1 MKRIIFYMTVLLAST
16 QIWAQAV
23 TINESVGWLESA
35 FVKWAPV
42 SGANSYNVY
51 YTGGGQTNK
60 KIDTQLIRSYGTY
73 FRADVPGLSAGT
85 YALKVVPV
93 INGSENASAASTTA
107 SLTVKSHVRE
117 GFAFSNSVNPGAYNG
132 DGTPKSGA
140 KIIYITAATANTVT
154 TDVRNDKGVA
164 VSTTGLMNILAARGK
179 GFDKTPLIIRMI
191 GLVKE
196 SQITGLQGGNFVAF
210 TGANTT
216 DRKIENITFE
226 GIGEDATASGYGFF
240 TKRSNS
246 IEIRNLGIMLF
257 GDDGVSM
264 EADNSHIW
272 VHNNDFFYG
281 KPGSDVDQVK
291 GDGSVDMKYN
301 TSYITVSFNHF
312 WDSGKSTFAGGA
324 TESNTIY
331 FTYHHNWFDHSDS
344 RHPRLS
350 HATVHVY
357 NNYYDGNAGMGLLN
371 TGLTSAFVEANYYR
385 NCPYPMMINM
395 QGTNYEIWPDGA
407 QNGGMTKAYNNK
419 MEGVKKLIYQTV
431 RPTDFDAYL
440 VSSRNEQIPGTVV
453 SRKGGNT
460 YSNFDTAST
469 MYAYIPD
476 SPDNV
481 QSVVTAYAGRIQGG
495 DLKWVFNNS
504 VDDASSSINIPL
516 KNALTSYTSKLVS
529 IQDGT
534 NPPASNQTLTSTSN
548 NNQTVTSGT
557 TISAIVFNW
566 GGDATDATVTGL
578 PASGINFVK
587 NTTAKTITITGTPI
601 ATVSYSIATTGTGGT
616 SATGSGTITLTQV
629 SVQTLTETSNNN
641 QTLNSGS
648 AISSI
653 VFTWGGSATEAT
665 VTGLPAS
672 GISFV
677 KNTRAKTITIT
688 GTPTATVSYSIA
700 TTGTGGSPAT
710 GSGTITVTPVA
721 PAGDQIHNF
730 TTSGKTSTFY
740 TIAGDLSTSY
750 GTVVYNGLTLTQC
763 LKMGSGTN
771 ISYATTQP
779 STLTLVFVEAAATA
793 KIDGTA
799 YTVVGGIITINNLS
813 AGNHTIVKQNT
824 ANLFYISTKYNTSLR
839 IAQTTKLQQS
849 TKVAELILYPN
860 PVINTLYLSGSNQKI
875 EKIAIYTL
883 TGILVKSAGN
893 NTELIDVSNLSPG
906 SYIVK
911 VNTDQGTTLDKI
923 IIKK

>member
-1 MKRIIFYMTVLLAST
+1 MKRIIFYVTVFLAST
-16 QIWAQAV
+16 QIWAQSV

-35 FVKWAPV
+35 FVKWTPV
-42 SGANSYNVY
+42 SGASSYNVY
-51 YTGGGQTNK
+51 YSGGGQTNK
-60 KIDTQLIRSYGTY
+60 RIDTQLIRSYGTY
-73 FRADVPGLSAGT
+73 FRADVPGLAAGNYT
-85 YALKVVPV
+85 LKVVPV
-93 INGSENASAASTTA
+93 INGSENTSSASTTS
-107 SLTVKSHVRE
+107 SLTVRPHVRE
-117 GFAFSNSVNPGAYNG
+117 GFAFLNNVNPGAYNA
-132 DGTPKSGA
+132 DGTIKSGA
-140 KIIYITAATANTVT
+140 KIIYITANTANTVISN
-154 TDVRNDKGVA
+154 VLNDKGVA
-164 VSTTGLMNILAARGK
+164 VPTTGLMNILAARGK

-191 GLVKE
+191 GLIKE

-281 KPGSDVDQVK
+281 KPGSDADQVK

-301 TSYITVSFNHF
+301 TSNITVSFNHF

-395 QGTNYEIWPDGA
+395 QGTNFEIWPDGE

-440 VSSRNEQIPGTVV
+440 VSSRNEQIPSTVK

-469 MYAYIPD
+469 MYSYTPD

-481 QSVVTAYAGRIQGG
+481 QNVVTTYAGRIKGG
-495 DLKWVFNNS
+495 DFKWTFNNS
-504 VDDASSSINIPL
+504 VDDASSNINTPL
-516 KNALTSYTSKLVS
+516 KNALTSYATKLVFV
-529 IQDGT
+529 QDGT
-534 NPPASNQTLTSTSN
+534 NPPAGNQTLTSTNN

-557 TISAIVFNW
+557 
-566 GGDATDATVTGL
+566 
-578 PASGINFVK
+578 
-587 NTTAKTITITGTPI
+587 
-601 ATVSYSIATTGTGGT
+601 
-616 SATGSGTITLTQV
+616 
-629 SVQTLTETSNNN
+629 
-641 QTLNSGS
+641 

-653 VFTWGGSATEAT
+653 VFTWGGDATDAS

-672 GISFV
+672 GISFA
-677 KNTRAKTITIT
+677 KNTSAKTITIT

-700 TTGTGGSPAT
+700 TTGTTGSSSTGSGTITVTPVSVQTLTSTSNNNQTVNSGSAISSIVFTWGGSATDATVTGLPASGISFVKNTTARTITITGTPTDTVSYSIATTGSGGSPAT
-710 GSGTITVTPVA
+710 GSGTITVTPVE
-721 PAGDQIHNF
+721 PVGDQIHNF

-763 LKMGSGTN
+763 MKMGSGTN
-771 ISYATTQP
+771 ISYTTTQS
-779 STLTLVFVEAAATA
+779 STLTLVFVESAGTA
-793 KIDGTA
+793 KVDGIA
-799 YTVVGGIITINNLS
+799 YTAVGGIITISNLP
-813 AGNHTIVKQNT
+813 AGNHTIKKHNN
-824 ANLFYISTKYNTSLR
+824 ANLFYISTKYNSSSR
-839 IAQTTKLQQS
+839 IKQNTKNEDEL
-849 TKVAELILYPN
+849 TELIVYPN
-860 PVINTLYLSGSNQKI
+860 PVTETLYLSGSNQKI
-875 EKIAIYTL
+875 EKVSIYNMA
-883 TGILVKSAGN
+883 GILVKSSGN
-893 NTELIDVSNLSPG
+893 NTESIDVNDLSSG
-906 SYIVK
+906 SYLIK
-911 VNTDQGTTLDKI
+911 VQTRQTTLDKI